1 MAARRN
7 TRNIVPPAPI
17 KSSTDSSSSETE
29 TDLSITPT
37 KDSTPDCIEL
47 VAQPEIKLDFSK
59 PWKMSD
65 LVLSVQGKKL
75 HVHRAI
81 LAISS
86 PVFETMLSSNFK
98 EKNAK
103 EIPLPGK
110 KVGEIENLLQ
120 AIYPSCK
127 NAITRQ
133 NCCSLLEL
141 SCEYQMDELKDR
153 CEKFVL
159 DNYRPRTSRSSAVKT
174 LREEALQFVL
184 MSQRHQLSEQV
195 VQRCMAT
202 FVSQGSRWESLKTNA
217 FFSQLEPQNSQR
229 IMEERMKFL
238 ENRLDT
244 CRCGA
249 KLSCPAVSLP
259 PAIETTTNKKRRIR

>member
-1 MAARRN
+1 MSQGRALRSTCRR
-7 TRNIVPPAPI
+7 
-17 KSSTDSSSSETE
+17 SSSSSSDWDYEPVTF
-29 TDLSITPT
+29 TQPKCSQPPT
-37 KDSTPDCIEL
+37 
-47 VAQPEIKLDFSK
+47 QPEKTLDFSK

-110 KVGEIENLLQ
+110 KVGEIEDLLR

-133 NCCSLLEL
+133 NCCALLEL

-153 CEKFVL
+153 CEEFVF
-159 DNYRPRTSRSSAVKT
+159 DTYMPNMTTKRTERSSAVKK
-174 LREEALQFVL
+174 LREEALQFVV
-184 MSQRHQLSEQV
+184 MSQRHQLSEKV
-195 VQRCMAT
+195 VERCITT
-202 FVSQGSRWESLKTNA
+202 FVSQDTRWKSLKTNA
-217 FFSQLEPQNSQR
+217 LFSQLEPQTSIK

-244 CRCGA
+244 CSCEARFPSSSEESVF
-249 KLSCPAVSLP
+249 LSIHEVF
-259 PAIETTTNKKRRIR
+259 NKRKRKTR